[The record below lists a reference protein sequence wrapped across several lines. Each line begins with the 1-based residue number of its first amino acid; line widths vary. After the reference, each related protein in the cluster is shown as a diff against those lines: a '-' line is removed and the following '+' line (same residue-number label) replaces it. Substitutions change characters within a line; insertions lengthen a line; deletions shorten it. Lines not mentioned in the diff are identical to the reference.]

1 MRTVAYERSYIMIGI
16 KGFGLG
22 MLSKK
27 KEPPPSSDSKNTGIY
42 NISYDSIIAGKII
55 DRLFV
60 AINDSINRDGTRT
73 SRTMKDLFLTEDT
86 KLGIKKYVV
95 ENENMVRE
103 LMKGIRE
110 DLQMQVKG

>member
-1 MRTVAYERSYIMIGI
+1 MVGI

-22 MLSKK
+22 VLGKK
-27 KEPPPSSDSKNTGIY
+27 KEPPSSGGKNTGVY
-42 NISYDSIIAGKII
+42 NLSYDAIIAGKII

-60 AINDSINRDGTRT
+60 AINDSIDRDGNRT

-86 KLGIKKYVV
+86 KLGIKRYVV

-110 DLQMQVKG
+110 DLQVKE